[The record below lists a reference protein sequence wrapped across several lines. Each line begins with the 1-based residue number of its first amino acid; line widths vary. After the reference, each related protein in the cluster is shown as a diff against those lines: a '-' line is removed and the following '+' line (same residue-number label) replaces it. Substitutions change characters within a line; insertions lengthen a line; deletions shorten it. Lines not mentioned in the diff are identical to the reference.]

1 MSSLLFLGYF
11 IVKPRLYLILVAVML
26 FLTACSSTPDLSELV
41 AQNIAATRQ
50 QMEYLSES
58 LDNDSLRNG
67 VILRK
72 YSTVIAQQRPDVAD
86 LAYALAR
93 GAKPF
98 GSLYTNLEKRLNE
111 VSDLREGSL
120 SHTLFPSMQDRLQ
133 ELNAIRV
140 AASNEMFNDA
150 LSDPVNVLA
159 DLSGGSLVRV
169 NAISQEQERL
179 SDGAINEG
187 AGRQLVGNPNYGN
200 WRQDR
205 HGSSFWEW
213 YGKYALFSSLMG
225 RRSYYGPWSSGRGY
239 SYYHDVGR
247 RSYSSPGQRINQNFV
262 EQKTKKQYGKSGKKF
277 NSPYAKKRAGGSGL
291 SRSSQAQSKK
301 VFTSPYSKQKNSSR
315 FNSSSKSK
323 YSSAYSGSA
332 RNNSGRT
339 SRGLSG
345 GK

>member
-93 GAKPF
+93 DAKPF

-159 DLSGGSLVRV
+159 DLSGGALPRV
-169 NAISQEQERL
+169 AAL
-179 SDGAINEG
+179 SKEATLAANGAADLG
-187 AGRQLVGNPNYGN
+187 VGSQLVGNPNYGRWQSGSN
-200 WRQDR
+200 
-205 HGSSFWEW
+205 GSSFWEF
-213 YGKYALFSSLMG
+213 YGKYALFSSLIG
-225 RRSYYGPWSSGRGY
+225 RPYSYGYWSRNRDY
-239 SYYHDVGR
+239 SYYHDVGAIIILLRVSRLLRQKWRPGRERILASRVSAFLARTQNRNR
-247 RSYSSPGQRINQNFV
+247 RGVRQTARWCMRRENSARRGIRHQNFLV
-262 EQKTKKQYGKSGKKF
+262 PTKVNHRKAQ
-277 NSPYAKKRAGGSGL
+277 AGRFCLGL
-291 SRSSQAQSKK
+291 QRVHAALAAA
-301 VFTSPYSKQKNSSR
+301 V
-315 FNSSSKSK
+315 
-323 YSSAYSGSA
+323 
-332 RNNSGRT
+332 NNSA
-339 SRGLSG
+339 
-345 GK
+345 